1 VNGDDI
7 AHVLEDMDYGCE
19 QEEVEQHEQEEKEDC
34 VSSHILI
41 KVKFVY
47 KFDLQNLEG
56 QPALP
61 APVSECHNSPS
72 LKGVP
77 SSSKA
82 NLHPYRE
89 KE

>member
-1 VNGDDI
+1 MVMILLMFLTTWIIVVNSRKWSSRNRRKKRI
-7 AHVLEDMDYGCE
+7 
-19 QEEVEQHEQEEKEDC
+19 

-61 APVSECHNSPS
+61 APVSKCQISPS
-72 LKGVP
+72 LKGAP
-77 SSSKA
+77 SSSEA

>member
-1 VNGDDI
+1 MVMILLIFLRTSWTWIMVVNRRKRSSRNRRKKRI
-7 AHVLEDMDYGCE
+7 
-19 QEEVEQHEQEEKEDC
+19 

-56 QPALP
+56 QLALP
-61 APVSECHNSPS
+61 APVSECHNPP
-72 LKGVP
+72 LKGAP
-77 SSSKA
+77 SSSEV

>member
-1 VNGDDI
+1 MVVNRSKWSSRNRREKRI
-7 AHVLEDMDYGCE
+7 VL
-19 QEEVEQHEQEEKEDC
+19 
-34 VSSHILI
+34 SHILI
-41 KVKFVY
+41 KVKFIY

-61 APVSECHNSPS
+61 APVSECHNSP
-72 LKGVP
+72 LKGAP
-77 SSSKA
+77 SSSEA

>member
-1 VNGDDI
+1 MVMILLMFLRTWIMVVNRR
-7 AHVLEDMDYGCE
+7 
-19 QEEVEQHEQEEKEDC
+19 KW
-34 VSSHILI
+34 SSTNRRKKRIVCHHTLI

-72 LKGVP
+72 LKGAP